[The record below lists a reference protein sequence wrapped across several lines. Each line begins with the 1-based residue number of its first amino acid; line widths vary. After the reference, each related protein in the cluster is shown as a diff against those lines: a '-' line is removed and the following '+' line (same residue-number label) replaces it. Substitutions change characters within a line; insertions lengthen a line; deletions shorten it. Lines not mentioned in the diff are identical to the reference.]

1 MPLLV
6 GADLAWRLEKNNSAL
21 SLVEAKHGVLY
32 LREVV
37 PAIIGASEIL
47 ASIADWRPIGIAIDA
62 PLVVKNDQGMRSCER
77 ELNQAYRAQYAGC
90 HPTNLNLYPQQ
101 EISQLSKR
109 LQHQGY
115 HHLAAEYWQIECY
128 PHPTLIEWFQLDQ
141 RLAYKRGS
149 VDERRAG
156 QVRLA
161 QLLRQWVAKG
171 QLVLDESVEYLF
183 ESSRI
188 ASLRGNALKINE
200 DALDAVICGLIAG
213 CYYYQTPH
221 HCFGTVEAG
230 YIWVPK
236 ESL

>member
-6 GADLAWRLEKNNSAL
+6 GADLAWRLERNNSAL
-21 SLVEAKHGVLY
+21 SLIEAKHGVLH
-32 LREVV
+32 LRKVV
-37 PAIIGASEIL
+37 PAIIGESDIFAC
-47 ASIADWRPIGIAIDA
+47 IADWQPTGIAIDA
-62 PLVVKNDQGMRSCER
+62 PLVVKNDQGMRACER
-77 ELNQAYRAQYAGC
+77 ALNQVYRAKYAGC

-109 LQHQGY
+109 LERHGY
-115 HHLAAEYWQIECY
+115 HHLAKEYWQIECY

-149 VDERRAG
+149 VAERRDG
-156 QVRLA
+156 QLQLA
-161 QLLRQWVAKG
+161 MLLGRWVAKG
-171 QLVLDESVEYLF
+171 KLVLDESVEYLF
-183 ESSRI
+183 EPSRI
-188 ASLRGNALKINE
+188 ASLRGNSLKINE

-221 HCFGTVEAG
+221 RCFGTVEAG